1 MPHPVPLPCPHPSRG
16 ASPSAGALGQVTP
29 SGWVQWPRLQPLP
42 LATGLAPVYPKF
54 QVAAARVPQ
63 PETLS
68 AAPATVLPR
77 HATLGCAV
85 SRSAPSSELIPLL
98 GRKEEP
104 RDREGTKAVVWA
116 SSRSRSPLRE
126 GDGSQSGRQQARAAR
141 LGLGSPRV
149 FCLLGR
155 HGSKAVCSGRPL
167 LRHCGALPLAAW

>member
-1 MPHPVPLPCPHPSRG
+1 MVLFTRVKPRPSPGPGSLQKCDGQTLREISRG
-16 ASPSAGALGQVTP
+16 PNCLWQQEA
-29 SGWVQWPRLQPLP
+29 
-42 LATGLAPVYPKF
+42 
-54 QVAAARVPQ
+54 
-63 PETLS
+63 
-68 AAPATVLPR
+68 PR

-155 HGSKAVCSGRPL
+155 HGSKAVCSGHPL